1 MQIRYSL
8 GYSSPELV
16 KHAFEL
22 RQQVFTHEQG
32 FPAEI
37 DVDEYD
43 DSALHVVLYL
53 ENTPAAVLRCI
64 LQNNALI
71 KVGRVAVLKEHRGKG
86 IGRELMKFVEFYGKE
101 QQYQTIGLS
110 SQHIAVAFYET
121 LGYHTEGEK
130 YNEEGMDH
138 IYMVLSLA

>member
-16 KHAFEL
+16 NHAFEL

-43 DSALHVVLYL
+43 DSALHIVLYL

-64 LQNNALI
+64 LQNDTLI
-71 KVGRVAVLKEHRGKG
+71 KVGRVAVLKEYRGKG

-101 QQYQTIGLS
+101 HQYKTIGLS
-110 SQHIAVAFYET
+110 SQHTAVAFYET
-121 LGYHTEGEK
+121 LGYHTEGK
-130 YNEEGMDH
+130 IYDEEGMDH